1 MFDSAAFVVATIGW
15 DVNPFDRAA
24 FVAAA
29 IGWKMGLLQ
38 PPPQQQNRRFDDQS
52 ERDLLITLAVQMDNL
67 RRTVTALVW
76 AVGLMMA
83 GIVPFT
89 LILAL
94 YGAALW
100 MLWKVGP

>member
-1 MFDSAAFVVATIGW
+1 MFWPLG
-15 DVNPFDRAA
+15 NPFTFAA
-24 FVAAA
+24 AVAARMGM
-29 IGWKMGLLQ
+29 ISMGLLQ
-38 PPPQQQNRRFDDQS
+38 PPSPSGNHHRFDDQS

-89 LILAL
+89 LILAF
-94 YGAALW
+94 YGTIIYLLW
-100 MLWKVGP
+100 RGVP

>member
-1 MFDSAAFVVATIGW
+1 ML
-15 DVNPFDRAA
+15 
-24 FVAAA
+24 AAA

-38 PPPQQQNRRFDDQS
+38 PPTQQNRRFDDQS

-76 AVGLMMA
+76 AVGFMMA
-83 GIVPFT
+83 GVVPFT
-89 LILAL
+89 LVLAL

-100 MLWKVGP
+100 MLWRVGP